1 MEVSS
6 GPDFGDGPMVI
17 GCRSSLSQVHPRG
30 VARTRCAR
38 ESACLA
44 AAPRSRSTA
53 GFFSMNAFEPLFWM
67 LFVLLL
73 VRIVQAGES
82 RLAVLTVGDRFMT
95 PDDILTKPG

>member
-1 MEVSS
+1 
-6 GPDFGDGPMVI
+6 
-17 GCRSSLSQVHPRG
+17 
-30 VARTRCAR
+30 
-38 ESACLA
+38 
-44 AAPRSRSTA
+44 
-53 GFFSMNAFEPLFWM
+53 MNAFEPLFWM